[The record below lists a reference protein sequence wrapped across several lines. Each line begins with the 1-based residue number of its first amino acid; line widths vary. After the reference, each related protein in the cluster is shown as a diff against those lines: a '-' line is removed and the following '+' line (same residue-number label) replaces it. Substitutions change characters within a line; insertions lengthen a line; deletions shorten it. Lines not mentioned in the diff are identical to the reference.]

1 MSDRRFHRANDR
13 VAHASLGD
21 AQDGRKMV
29 AGHWQRIGAPLAD
42 LCATP
47 GGARD
52 RQLLHGTRFRVLD
65 LRGDHAFGFD
75 ADDGY
80 CGWLETARLT
90 DDHPVTHRVI
100 APATHCYVLAD
111 IKSPERF
118 GLSLGARVQVV
129 GPEGAFAR
137 TPHGHVPARHLGAL
151 DAPMQSPVAVARL
164 FLGTPYLWGGNS
176 SSGIDCSGLVQ
187 IARRACGLPCP
198 PDSDLQ
204 AAMPGEPVAAG
215 DEVAGD
221 LVFWKGHVA
230 LISAPG
236 RIIHANAWHMAVM
249 EEDLAAAEAR
259 IAAAGGGPVV
269 LRLRADG

>member
-13 VAHASLGD
+13 VAHTSLGD
-21 AQDGRKMV
+21 APGGHKVV
-29 AGHWQRIGAPLAD
+29 AGHWQRVGAPLAD
-42 LCATP
+42 LCAAP

-52 RQLLHGTRFRVLD
+52 RQLLHGTRFRVLER
-65 LRGDHAFGFD
+65 RGDHAFGFD

-80 CGWLETARLT
+80 CGWLEAALLAG
-90 DDHPVTHRVI
+90 DHPVTHRI
-100 APATHCYVLAD
+100 TAPATHCYSLAD
-111 IKSPERF
+111 IKSSERF
-118 GLSLGARVQVV
+118 GLSLGARVQVL
-129 GPEGAFAR
+129 GAEGAFAR

-204 AAMPGEPVAAG
+204 AAMPGVPVAAG
-215 DEVAGD
+215 HEAPGD

-230 LISAPG
+230 LIGAPG
-236 RIIHANAWHMAVM
+236 RIIHANAWHMAVV
-249 EEDLAAAEAR
+249 EEELAVAEAR
-259 IAAAGGGPVV
+259 IAADGGPVV
-269 LRLRADG
+269 LRLRANG